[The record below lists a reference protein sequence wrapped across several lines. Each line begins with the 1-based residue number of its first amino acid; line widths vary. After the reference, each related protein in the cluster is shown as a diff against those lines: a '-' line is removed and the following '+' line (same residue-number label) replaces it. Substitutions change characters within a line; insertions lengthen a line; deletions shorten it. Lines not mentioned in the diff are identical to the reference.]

1 MAEYVGHEV
10 VEGVRDLLPVLR
22 DRAQETEDARV
33 VPAESVKSLAET
45 GFFRLLQPAS
55 FGGLEADPLTF
66 YTAVRLIASACGS
79 TGWACSVLGVHP
91 WHVGLFPPQV
101 QQEVWGDDPATRI
114 SSSYAPTG
122 RARLVEG
129 GHQVSGRWSF
139 SSGCD
144 HATWVLLG
152 QIVPG
157 YSPPP
162 ESRPVNRLAIASLM
176 IALMP
181 VIPVLAVLTGLI
193 ALGQIHE
200 RGERGAGV
208 ATAGIVI
215 GALVSLFF
223 AFYVLRS

>member
-1 MAEYVGHEV
+1 MPSEPGSGMFPVGYGHMRASTADRERTIDVLKAAFAEGRLTQDECEERAAQAFTSRTYAELAALTA
-10 VEGVRDLLPVLR
+10 DLPVGPLGP
-22 DRAQETEDARV
+22 
-33 VPAESVKSLAET
+33 PA
-45 GFFRLLQPAS
+45 
-55 FGGLEADPLTF
+55 LEM
-66 YTAVRLIASACGS
+66 
-79 TGWACSVLGVHP
+79 
-91 WHVGLFPPQV
+91 
-101 QQEVWGDDPATRI
+101 
-114 SSSYAPTG
+114 
-122 RARLVEG
+122 
-129 GHQVSGRWSF
+129 
-139 SSGCD
+139 
-144 HATWVLLG
+144 
-152 QIVPG
+152 PG

>member
-1 MAEYVGHEV
+1 MPSEPGSGMFPAGYGHMRASTADRERTIDVLKAAFAEGRLTQDEC
-10 VEGVRDLLPVLR
+10 EE
-22 DRAQETEDARV
+22 RAAQAFISRTY
-33 VPAESVKSLAET
+33 AELA
-45 GFFRLLQPAS
+45 
-55 FGGLEADPLTF
+55 
-66 YTAVRLIASACGS
+66 
-79 TGWACSVLGVHP
+79 
-91 WHVGLFPPQV
+91 
-101 QQEVWGDDPATRI
+101 
-114 SSSYAPTG
+114 
-122 RARLVEG
+122 
-129 GHQVSGRWSF
+129 
-139 SSGCD
+139 
-144 HATWVLLG
+144 
-152 QIVPG
+152 
-157 YSPPP
+157 PP

>member
-1 MAEYVGHEV
+1 M
-10 VEGVRDLLPVLR
+10 
-22 DRAQETEDARV
+22 
-33 VPAESVKSLAET
+33 
-45 GFFRLLQPAS
+45 
-55 FGGLEADPLTF
+55 
-66 YTAVRLIASACGS
+66 
-79 TGWACSVLGVHP
+79 
-91 WHVGLFPPQV
+91 
-101 QQEVWGDDPATRI
+101 
-114 SSSYAPTG
+114 
-122 RARLVEG
+122 
-129 GHQVSGRWSF
+129 
-139 SSGCD
+139 
-144 HATWVLLG
+144 
-152 QIVPG
+152 PG
-157 YSPPP
+157 YSPSP